1 MMAITW
7 ASIQMI
13 IAAGD
18 EEKIKKSRN
27 MIIYAFIGIVVA
39 GIAYGAV
46 RFMTN
51 LQLDT
56 FL

>member
-1 MMAITW
+1 MAITW